1 MLRKLTLITAL
12 AAVAWLPAAAAFAG
26 ARIGPERHD
35 RYERG
40 RERGEERREERRH
53 ERREERH
60 ERHWYR
66 GRWWEYGEG
75 PCWRRVGPVWVWT
88 CG

>member
-12 AAVAWLPAAAAFAG
+12 AVAASLPAAAAFAG
-26 ARIGPERHD
+26 ARMGPDRHE

-40 RERGEERREERRH
+40 EDRRH
-53 ERREERH
+53 ERREHRREERR
-60 ERHWYR
+60 ERHWYH
-66 GRWWEYGEG
+66 GRWWDYGEG
-75 PCWRRVGPVWVWT
+75 PCWRRVGPVWVWI

>member
-12 AAVAWLPAAAAFAG
+12 AVAASLPAATAFAG
-26 ARIGPERHD
+26 ARMGPDRHE

-40 RERGEERREERRH
+40 EDRRH
-53 ERREERH
+53 ERREHRREERR
-60 ERHWYR
+60 ERHWYH
-66 GRWWEYGEG
+66 GRWWDYGEG
-75 PCWRRVGPVWVWT
+75 PCWRRVGPVWVWI